1 MNPLI
6 IGSNGAVAAIDP
18 ESGNV
23 LWKTVLKSGG
33 LISATSRE
41 DISVLVQG
49 SVVFAGGAGHLFC
62 LDADSG
68 RERNTIGTDLNGANL
83 RTIWDDTVLCKSPSM
98 EAWQR
103 LTPPV
108 EPKVAQP
115 SWL

>member
-33 LISATSRE
+33 LISATSHE

-68 RERNTIGTDLNGANL
+68 RVIWHNPLKGFGHNDIALAMAGVSIQYLAKVEGSGA
-83 RTIWDDTVLCKSPSM
+83 RDTS
-98 EAWQR
+98 A
-103 LTPPV
+103 
-108 EPKVAQP
+108 
-115 SWL
+115 